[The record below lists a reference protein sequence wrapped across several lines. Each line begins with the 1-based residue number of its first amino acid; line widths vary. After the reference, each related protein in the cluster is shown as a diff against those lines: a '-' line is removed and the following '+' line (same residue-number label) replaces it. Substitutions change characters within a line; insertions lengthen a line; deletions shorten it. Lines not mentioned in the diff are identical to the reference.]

1 MYKGFVMKQ
10 LFFLLLFVFLTAC
23 SVQGGKT
30 GAVYKTQ
37 GESIFRS
44 GIRLGF

>member
-1 MYKGFVMKQ
+1 MKQ
-10 LFFLLLFVFLTAC
+10 FIAIILFVFVAGC

-37 GESIFRS
+37 GESLFKS